1 MHGGGLYYDSMSFF
15 LAPVRRTLL
24 VLIVVIAGA
33 AGIASWQM
41 QSMPDVVAL
50 SPIVQRETLLTG
62 ISECLPHRETGGTI
76 TMECALGLLA
86 DDGLHYA
93 LDLRELQSDLLFD
106 FPTGQVFSLAGILVP
121 IAQISNDTWRKY
133 DIAGI
138 LRVTSAQHVQ

>member
-1 MHGGGLYYDSMSFF
+1 MSLF
-15 LAPVRRTLL
+15 LAPARRTLL

-41 QSMPDVVAL
+41 RSMPEVSVL
-50 SPIVQRETLLTG
+50 SPIVQRETLLVGT
-62 ISECLPHRETGGTI
+62 SECLPHRETDGPV

-93 LDLRELQSDLLFD
+93 LDLRVLQTDLLFD
-106 FPTGQVFSLAGILVP
+106 FPTGQTVSLAGILVP
-121 IAQISNDTWRKY
+121 IAQISNDVWMKY

-138 LRVTSAQHVQ
+138 LRVTSVQHVQ